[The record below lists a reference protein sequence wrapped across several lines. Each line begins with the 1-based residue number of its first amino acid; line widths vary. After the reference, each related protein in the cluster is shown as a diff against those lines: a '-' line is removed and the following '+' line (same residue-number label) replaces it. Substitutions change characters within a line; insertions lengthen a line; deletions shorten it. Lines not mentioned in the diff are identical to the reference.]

1 MKEKNIIF
9 TARIMSMIFTP
20 FYLPIVG
27 LIALF
32 IFSYMSLLPMM
43 YKLVMLAMVYLLTV
57 VAPSLLIH
65 LYRLCQGWTS
75 HELGRKERRLVPY
88 IISIVCYFACFF
100 WMEYR
105 NTPRVISIIVVVALT
120 IQMVCALI
128 NIWWKISTHTA
139 AIGGVAG
146 GLVSYSIAFS
156 FNPLWWLCFV
166 LILAGAVGTA
176 RMILRQHSLSQVVT
190 GFLIRRLHITAHSHH
205 DSLRIAL
212 LCLMQHLSAL
222 PVRNIR
228 DRAGI
233 YNINVRHFIKWYNR
247 IPFFL

>member
-9 TARIMSMIFTP
+9 TARLMSMIFTP

-32 IFSYMSLLPMM
+32 IFSYMSLLPVM

-190 GFLIRRLHITAHSHH
+190 GFLVGAACAILVI
-205 DSLRIAL
+205 
-212 LCLMQHLSAL
+212 
-222 PVRNIR
+222 
-228 DRAGI
+228 
-233 YNINVRHFIKWYNR
+233 
-247 IPFFL
+247 

>member
-176 RMILRQHSLSQVVT
+176 RMILRQHSLSQVVG
-190 GFLIRRLHITAHSHH
+190 GFLIGAACAILI
-205 DSLRIAL
+205 I
-212 LCLMQHLSAL
+212 
-222 PVRNIR
+222 
-228 DRAGI
+228 
-233 YNINVRHFIKWYNR
+233 
-247 IPFFL
+247 

>member
-120 IQMVCALI
+120 IQMVSALI

-146 GLVSYSIAFS
+146 GLISYSIAFS

-176 RMILRQHSLSQVVT
+176 RMILRQHSLSQVVG
-190 GFLIRRLHITAHSHH
+190 GFLIGAACAILVI
-205 DSLRIAL
+205 
-212 LCLMQHLSAL
+212 
-222 PVRNIR
+222 
-228 DRAGI
+228 
-233 YNINVRHFIKWYNR
+233 
-247 IPFFL
+247 

>member
-43 YKLVMLAMVYLLTV
+43 YKLVILAMVYLLTV

-190 GFLIRRLHITAHSHH
+190 GFLVGAACAILVI
-205 DSLRIAL
+205 
-212 LCLMQHLSAL
+212 
-222 PVRNIR
+222 
-228 DRAGI
+228 
-233 YNINVRHFIKWYNR
+233 
-247 IPFFL
+247 

>member
-105 NTPRVISIIVVVALT
+105 HTPRVISIIVVVALT

-146 GLVSYSIAFS
+146 GLISYSIAFS

-176 RMILRQHSLSQVVT
+176 RMILRQHSLSQVIG
-190 GFLIRRLHITAHSHH
+190 GFLVGAACAILVI
-205 DSLRIAL
+205 
-212 LCLMQHLSAL
+212 
-222 PVRNIR
+222 
-228 DRAGI
+228 
-233 YNINVRHFIKWYNR
+233 
-247 IPFFL
+247 

>member
-57 VAPSLLIH
+57 VAPSLIIH

-190 GFLIRRLHITAHSHH
+190 GFLVGAACAILVI
-205 DSLRIAL
+205 
-212 LCLMQHLSAL
+212 
-222 PVRNIR
+222 
-228 DRAGI
+228 
-233 YNINVRHFIKWYNR
+233 
-247 IPFFL
+247 

>member
-139 AIGGVAG
+139 TIGGVAG

-176 RMILRQHSLSQVVT
+176 RMILRQHSLSQVVG
-190 GFLIRRLHITAHSHH
+190 GFLVGAACAILVI
-205 DSLRIAL
+205 
-212 LCLMQHLSAL
+212 
-222 PVRNIR
+222 
-228 DRAGI
+228 
-233 YNINVRHFIKWYNR
+233 
-247 IPFFL
+247 

>member
-9 TARIMSMIFTP
+9 TARLMSMIFTP

-32 IFSYMSLLPMM
+32 IFSYMSLLPMI

-190 GFLIRRLHITAHSHH
+190 GFLVGVACAILVI
-205 DSLRIAL
+205 
-212 LCLMQHLSAL
+212 
-222 PVRNIR
+222 
-228 DRAGI
+228 
-233 YNINVRHFIKWYNR
+233 
-247 IPFFL
+247 

>member
-9 TARIMSMIFTP
+9 TARLMSMIFTP

-43 YKLVMLAMVYLLTV
+43 YKLVMLVMVYLLTV

-120 IQMVCALI
+120 VQMVCALI

-190 GFLIRRLHITAHSHH
+190 GFLVGAACAILVI
-205 DSLRIAL
+205 
-212 LCLMQHLSAL
+212 
-222 PVRNIR
+222 
-228 DRAGI
+228 
-233 YNINVRHFIKWYNR
+233 
-247 IPFFL
+247 

>member
-9 TARIMSMIFTP
+9 TARIISMIFTP

-88 IISIVCYFACFF
+88 IISIVCYFTCFF

-190 GFLIRRLHITAHSHH
+190 GFLVGAACAILVI
-205 DSLRIAL
+205 
-212 LCLMQHLSAL
+212 
-222 PVRNIR
+222 
-228 DRAGI
+228 
-233 YNINVRHFIKWYNR
+233 
-247 IPFFL
+247 

>member
-120 IQMVCALI
+120 IQMICALI

-176 RMILRQHSLSQVVT
+176 RMILRQHSLSQVVG
-190 GFLIRRLHITAHSHH
+190 GFLVGAACAILVI
-205 DSLRIAL
+205 
-212 LCLMQHLSAL
+212 
-222 PVRNIR
+222 
-228 DRAGI
+228 
-233 YNINVRHFIKWYNR
+233 
-247 IPFFL
+247 

>member
-176 RMILRQHSLSQVVT
+176 RMILRQHSLSQGVT
-190 GFLIRRLHITAHSHH
+190 GFLVGAACAILVI
-205 DSLRIAL
+205 
-212 LCLMQHLSAL
+212 
-222 PVRNIR
+222 
-228 DRAGI
+228 
-233 YNINVRHFIKWYNR
+233 
-247 IPFFL
+247 

>member
-9 TARIMSMIFTP
+9 TARLMSMIFTP

-128 NIWWKISTHTA
+128 NVWWKISTHTA

-190 GFLIRRLHITAHSHH
+190 GFLVGAACAILVI
-205 DSLRIAL
+205 
-212 LCLMQHLSAL
+212 
-222 PVRNIR
+222 
-228 DRAGI
+228 
-233 YNINVRHFIKWYNR
+233 
-247 IPFFL
+247 